1 MALPD
6 IYEQAGIKPTTSNQP
21 AYQSYRAGER
31 GDAPIAPQGPVSS
44 TGVSTPAAPAA
55 PTGSTGGTTG
65 GTTGPAVTVTSTG
78 AVIPAT
84 GANAI
89 QMLTALFTGYGLNG
103 DIAAGIAAMKQGGLY
118 DLTIKSIME
127 SPDPSMALKN
137 MNLTPSQQS
146 AGQNLVN
153 AWNTRF
159 AGNVLRQQAGLPP
172 LSAADYISTEDSY
185 KQVMAAAGLPVAV
198 MGKDYFA
205 KLMAVDVSSAEVQQ
219 RVNAAMAAVRAE
231 DPFVI
236 QQLNQ
241 QGLGTGDM
249 ALHLLDPSVASNVI
263 AQKVQAAQIS
273 AEAAR
278 QNVNT
283 NQDYAMQLAAQGVS
297 QGQAQQGF
305 QSIAQQLPATQ
316 ELASRYGAF
325 VPEGQVGGA
334 LQSATFG
341 TPGDMTAA
349 QNAALLARARAAE
362 TNIFSGSSAA
372 GKGSLYGTEAGQS

>member
-1 MALPD
+1 
-6 IYEQAGIKPTTSNQP
+6 
-21 AYQSYRAGER
+21 
-31 GDAPIAPQGPVSS
+31 
-44 TGVSTPAAPAA
+44 
-55 PTGSTGGTTG
+55 
-65 GTTGPAVTVTSTG
+65 
-78 AVIPAT
+78 
-84 GANAI
+84 
-89 QMLTALFTGYGLNG
+89 
-103 DIAAGIAAMKQGGLY
+103 
-118 DLTIKSIME
+118 
-127 SPDPSMALKN
+127 
-137 MNLTPSQQS
+137 
-146 AGQNLVN
+146 
-153 AWNTRF
+153 
-159 AGNVLRQQAGLPP
+159 
-172 LSAADYISTEDSY
+172 
-185 KQVMAAAGLPVAV
+185 MAAAGLPVAV

-297 QGQAQQGF
+297 QGQAAAGF
-305 QSIAQQLPATQ
+305 QNIAQQIAPTQ
-316 ELASRYGAF
+316 ELAARYNAMAPAG
-325 VPEGQVGGA
+325 GVGGA
-334 LQSATFG
+334 LEAATFG
-341 TPGDMTAA
+341 TAGSAQAAA
-349 QNAALLARARAAE
+349 QLEKLKLQE
-362 TNIFSGSSAA
+362 VSEFSGSSGA

>member
-1 MALPD
+1 MAINAKSSFDDGTVL
-6 IYEQAGIKPTTSNQP
+6 TP
-21 AYQSYRAGER
+21 APVSAQSYRAGER

-44 TGVSTPAAPAA
+44 TGVSTPAVPAA
-55 PTGSTGGTTG
+55 PTGSTG

-103 DIAAGIAAMKQGGLY
+103 DIAAGIAAMKQGGLD

-297 QGQAQQGF
+297 QGQAAAGF
-305 QSIAQQLPATQ
+305 QNIAQQIAPTQ
-316 ELASRYGAF
+316 ELAARYNAMAPAG
-325 VPEGQVGGA
+325 GVGGA
-334 LQSATFG
+334 LEAATFG
-341 TPGDMTAA
+341 TAGSAQAAA
-349 QNAALLARARAAE
+349 QLEKLKLQE
-362 TNIFSGSSAA
+362 VSEFSGSSGA